1 MNGARATGAAGE
13 TVDILLV
20 DDQPSRLITYEAILA
35 PLGHRLVTANS
46 GVQALQRLME
56 REYAVIL
63 LDVSMPE
70 MDGFETARMIH
81 EHPRFEKTPIIF
93 VTGVH
98 VSELDRLKGYEL
110 GAVDYV
116 YVPVVPQILRSKVQV
131 LVELHC
137 QRLELQR
144 LNESLALANRE
155 LDKAHRK
162 LKRESASELAE
173 LNRNLEAAN
182 QRLEAANAALML
194 ENEER
199 RRAERALLDADHRK
213 DDFLAILG
221 HELRNPLAPIRSAVE
236 ILKRQ
241 GPPDPTLVRMRDMID
256 RQAQHMTRLVDDLLD
271 VSRITR
277 GKINL
282 RLEPTDLGV
291 VVKRALE
298 ACQSA
303 IEARR
308 QELAFNGYD
317 EPVLVNGDGVRL
329 GQAIGNLLNNAV
341 KYTPE
346 GGRIEV
352 AVKSDGGSA
361 AVTVRDNG
369 IGIAP
374 EYLEHVF
381 DLFGQVRH
389 PRPHGHDGL
398 GIGLAL
404 VRSLV
409 EMHGGR
415 VEARSDGPERGSEFV
430 VWLPLHAASSSE
442 AAASLPAA
450 AFLTGYRI
458 LVADDHVDC
467 LESLATMLA
476 VDGNEVRTAA
486 NGAEALAAA
495 ESFAPDIVLLDIRM
509 PVMDGYEAAQ
519 ELRKQ
524 AFGRN
529 AILVALTGWGQEE
542 HRRLSQFS
550 GFDAHL
556 TKPVDRETLARRVS
570 ALIEARRAAAHA
582 PAPRLGLPPLVAV
595 PEG

>member
-1 MNGARATGAAGE
+1 MNKAGSAATAAE
-13 TVDILLV
+13 AVDILLV
-20 DDQPSRLITYEAILA
+20 DDQPSRLITYEAILG

-46 GVQALQRLME
+46 GVHALQRLME

-81 EHPRFEKTPIIF
+81 AHPRFEKTPIIF

-144 LNESLALANRE
+144 LNESLERANHE
-155 LDKAHRK
+155 LDKAHRT
-162 LKRESASELAE
+162 LKRESATELAA
-173 LNRNLEAAN
+173 LNRS
-182 QRLEAANAALML
+182 LEAANARLESANAALI
-194 ENEER
+194 E
-199 RRAERALLDADHRK
+199 ADQRK

-221 HELRNPLAPIRSAVE
+221 HELRNPLAPIRNAVE
-236 ILKRQ
+236 ILKRL
-241 GPPDPTLVRMRDMID
+241 GPSDPTLQRMRDMID

-271 VSRITR
+271 VSRISR

-282 RLEPTDLGV
+282 RLEPTDLAL

-298 ACQSA
+298 LCLPV

-308 QELAFNGYD
+308 HAVAFDGSG

-329 GQAIGNLLNNAV
+329 SQAIGNLVNNAA

-346 GGRIEV
+346 GGQIEL
-352 AVKSDGGSA
+352 AVKADGGY
-361 AVTVRDNG
+361 AVLTVRDNG

-374 EYLEHVF
+374 EYLDHVF

-409 EMHGGR
+409 EMHDGK
-415 VEARSDGPERGSEFV
+415 VEARSEGTDRGSEFLV
-430 VWLPLHAASSSE
+430 RLPLHASASADAIAPQPSD
-442 AAASLPAA
+442 AI
-450 AFLTGYRI
+450 LTGHRI
-458 LVADDHVDC
+458 LVADDHDDC
-467 LESLATMLA
+467 LDSLATMLQ
-476 VDGNEVRTAA
+476 VDGNEVHTAV
-486 NGAEALAAA
+486 NGAEAIAAA
-495 ESFAPDIVLLDIRM
+495 ESFRPDIVLLDIRM

-519 ELRKQ
+519 ALRRQ
-524 AFGRN
+524 ECGRN
-529 AILVALTGWGQEE
+529 AILIALTGWGQEE

-556 TKPVDRETLARRVS
+556 TKPVERETLARRVLM
-570 ALIEARRAAAHA
+570 LIAGAGGGRIAAGTDTGACA
-582 PAPRLGLPPLVAV
+582 AGCRTRGLNA
-595 PEG
+595 